1 MSSFLRLTDG
11 KFCQQQL
18 ESKWTGNLQQNATAR
33 CNIDQDWLN
42 CHYIGQVTFHITS
55 NSQFSLLNVEPNP
68 STFLTKARKSCL
80 KIFIF
85 SVTSVA

>member
-18 ESKWTGNLQQNATAR
+18 ESKWTGNLQQNATAHVVLTCVEPCIR

-42 CHYIGQVTFHITS
+42 SHNIGQVTLHNTS
-55 NSQFSLLNVEPNP
+55 NS
-68 STFLTKARKSCL
+68 
-80 KIFIF
+80 
-85 SVTSVA
+85 